1 MLYQLVKPFF
11 FSQDPEHIH
20 EQVMKGLIAVSKVP
34 ALQTALEPFTV
45 FEDPRLKIERFGL
58 KFPNPIG
65 LAAGFDK
72 NALAVRAWPALGFG
86 FLEVGTITALAQPG
100 NERPRLFRLPEDLAL
115 INRMGFNNDGADA
128 VAERLQGLNLAQQ
141 PLKIPLGINVGK
153 SKVTELEQAPEDY
166 RASMTKLS
174 LYADYFVVNVSS
186 PNTPGLR
193 QLQDRDK
200 LAELL
205 AVATDP
211 AVCAGKPVL
220 LKIAPDLTNTQ
231 IDEVIDL
238 TRSYPLAGLILTNT
252 TISRDGLKNDPQQ
265 TGGLSGKPLT
275 ARAFEVL
282 KYVRGAVGKT
292 LPLVSVGGIFTPDEA
307 YWRLRAGASLLQVY
321 TSFIYEGPQLA
332 ANLNRGI
339 LDRLKADGFVRLEDA
354 IGVDA
359 QV

>member
-20 EQVMKGLIAVSKVP
+20 EQVMQGLIAVSRSS
-34 ALQTALEPFTV
+34 ALQKGLERFTV
-45 FEDPRLKIERFGL
+45 FADPRLRIERFGL

-86 FLEVGTITALAQPG
+86 ALEVGTITALAQSG
-100 NERPRLFRLPEDLAL
+100 NEKPRLFRLPEDLAL
-115 INRMGFNNDGADA
+115 INRMGFNNEGSEA
-128 VAERLQGLNLAQQ
+128 VAERLKSLGLDQN
-141 PLKIPLGINVGK
+141 PLSIPLGINVGK
-153 SKVTELEQAPEDY
+153 SKVTELDQAPEDY
-166 RASMTKLS
+166 RTSMTRLS
-174 LYADYFVVNVSS
+174 PYADYFVVNVSS

-193 QLQDRDK
+193 QLQDKDK

-211 AVCAGKPVL
+211 AVSAGKPVL
-220 LKIAPDLTNTQ
+220 LKIAPDLTDTQ

-238 TRSYPLAGLILTNT
+238 ARTSALSGLILTNT

-275 ARAFEVL
+275 ARSFEVL
-282 KYVRGAVGKT
+282 KYVRAAVGKN
-292 LPLVSVGGIFTPDEA
+292 LPLVSVGGIFTADEA

-359 QV
+359 

>member
-100 NERPRLFRLPEDLAL
+100 NEKPRLFRLPEDLAL
-115 INRMGFNNDGADA
+115 INRMGFNNDGADV
-128 VAERLQGLNLAQQ
+128 VAARLQGLNLAQQ

-153 SKVTELEQAPEDY
+153 SKVTELEEAPEDY
-166 RASMTKLS
+166 RTSMTKLS
-174 LYADYFVVNVSS
+174 PFADYFVVNVSS

-193 QLQDRDK
+193 QLQDKDK

-211 AVCAGKPVL
+211 AVCTGKPVL
-220 LKIAPDLTNTQ
+220 LKIAPDLTDTQ
-231 IDEVIDL
+231 IDEVIEL
-238 TRSYPLAGLILTNT
+238 TRSFPLAGLILTNT
-252 TISRDGLKNDPQQ
+252 TISREGLTNDPQQ

-275 ARAFEVL
+275 ARSFEVL
-282 KYVRGAVGKT
+282 KYVRSAVGKT
-292 LPLVSVGGIFTPDEA
+292 LPLVSVGGIFTADEA

-339 LDRLKADGFVRLEDA
+339 LERLKADGFVRLEDA

-359 QV
+359 

>member
-20 EQVMKGLIAVSKVP
+20 EQVMKGLITVSKVP

-58 KFPNPIG
+58 TFPNPIG

-72 NALAVRAWPALGFG
+72 NALAVRAWPTLGFG
-86 FLEVGTITALAQPG
+86 FLEVGTITALAQSG
-100 NERPRLFRLPEDLAL
+100 NPKPRLFRLPEDLAL
-115 INRMGFNNDGADA
+115 INRMGFNNDGAEV
-128 VAERLQGLNLAQQ
+128 VAERLKGLGLQQ
-141 PLKIPLGINVGK
+141 HPLKIPLGINVGK

-166 RASMTKLS
+166 RASMTRLS
-174 LYADYFVVNVSS
+174 PYADYFVVNVSS

-193 QLQDRDK
+193 QLQDKDK

-205 AVATDP
+205 AVATHP
-211 AVCAGKPVL
+211 EVSSGKPVL
-220 LKIAPDLTNTQ
+220 LKIAPDLTDSQ
-231 IDEVIDL
+231 IDEVIEL
-238 TRSYPLAGLILTNT
+238 TRAYPLAGLILTNT
-252 TISRDGLKNDPQQ
+252 TISREGLSRDPQE

-275 ARAFEVL
+275 TRSFEVL
-282 KYVRGAVGKT
+282 KYVRAAVGKD

-307 YWRLRAGASLLQVY
+307 YWRLRAGACLLQVY
-321 TSFIYEGPQLA
+321 TSFIYEGPKLA
-332 ANLNRGI
+332 SHLNRGI
-339 LDRLKADGFVRLEDA
+339 LDRLKADGFARLEDA

-359 QV
+359 